1 MTKLPM
7 VIHGIAFWVVGLGL
21 GCLLA
26 FGTSMGIYGFWAAL
40 VLSLGCAAVAL
51 LWCLATVSQEML
63 EHEDDE

>member
-1 MTKLPM
+1 M

-51 LWCLATVSQEML
+51 LLCLATVSQEML